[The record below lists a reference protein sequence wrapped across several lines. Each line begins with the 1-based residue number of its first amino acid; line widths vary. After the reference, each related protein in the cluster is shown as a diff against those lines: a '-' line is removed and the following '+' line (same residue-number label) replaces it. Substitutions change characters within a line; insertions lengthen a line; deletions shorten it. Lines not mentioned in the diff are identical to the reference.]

1 VTAIGA
7 SEFDRDTAVGDDGD
21 SPIRAGWAIG
31 DNANGGYLMALAA
44 RRMAAVAGRRYP
56 LTVTGHYLLPGTE
69 GAAHTEAT
77 VIKAGR
83 RFSTVSAALQR
94 DGRPMLQLLGSFC
107 DGFDDDGP
115 SHVAGGPPD
124 LPPYEDCVPRAQN
137 QGMVTVSMIGRMAL
151 RLHPDNAGFT
161 TGERNGVAELAGW
174 FAFADG
180 RPVDPLAL
188 LLVGDAFPP
197 AVFHLPLPPGW
208 VPTIEY
214 TVHVRGVPAPGPLAC
229 VFRSQFVQGG
239 LLNEDGEMW
248 DSKGRLVAQSRQ
260 LGLIARAAS

>member
-1 VTAIGA
+1 
-7 SEFDRDTAVGDDGD
+7 
-21 SPIRAGWAIG
+21 
-31 DNANGGYLMALAA
+31 
-44 RRMAAVAGRRYP
+44 
-56 LTVTGHYLLPGTE
+56 
-69 GAAHTEAT
+69 
-77 VIKAGR
+77 
-83 RFSTVSAALQR
+83 
-94 DGRPMLQLLGSFC
+94 
-107 DGFDDDGP
+107 
-115 SHVAGGPPD
+115 
-124 LPPYEDCVPRAQN
+124 
-137 QGMVTVSMIGRMAL
+137 
-151 RLHPDNAGFT
+151 
-161 TGERNGVAELAGW
+161 
-174 FAFADG
+174 
-180 RPVDPLAL
+180 VDPLAL